1 MLFETYSQSNW
12 TGRYHGRR
20 AAEQAM
26 IDQTEVFQ
34 PIATGPPPRSIP
46 SRDDHPAPR
55 LNIVSQNGPLST
67 NKFYANFFLGSQT
80 QGVWTHPYSLT
91 WCKGTQN
98 ARSWGMAVSHIDANQ
113 RVFGPSNDAVPGSPI
128 RYYINPI
135 AIQSIIVSA
144 VELGDSTILTTDS
157 LKAFSA
163 NANLLP
169 EAGSSSKITFPLVQ
183 GMGFVTGIYTNLQP
197 AIQSSVFFRSV
208 STGVR
213 SSSGI
218 FKYQITLED
227 NKSWLLYATPLNGQD
242 PQLSLLSNTELRGV
256 PNWSG
261 SIQVAKNPA
270 GSSGEYTYDNAA
282 GSYPT
287 ALDVS
292 ASTFSR
298 TGTYQFKWTKGG
310 LTGLKAPKLLMFA
323 LPHHIESFAGPT
335 PFAAT
340 PLRLQTTT
348 KGIATAVIADFW
360 TLVEANLPVDMGF
373 APWNGSLPQGSR
385 STTVLSPAA
394 VNLINT
400 VAATEIRQEM
410 GNQTDLDSMY
420 YSGKA
425 LSKFAALV
433 YAVHDMCGEP
443 DLARLGLSQLKVA
456 FAKFSTNRQRFPLVY
471 DTAWKGL
478 VSSGSYV
485 TGDAGQDF
493 GNTYYNDHHFHY
505 AYFIHAAA
513 IIAYLDPP
521 WLQLNKEWVNLLVR
535 DAANPSPSDQYFPF
549 SRAFDWYHGHSW
561 AKGLFDSAD
570 AKDEESS
577 SEDAF
582 FAYAMK
588 MWGRV
593 TGDRSM
599 EARGNLMLSVLARTL
614 RNYFLLEDGNHN
626 QPAEFIGNKVTGIL
640 FENKVD
646 ATTYFGN
653 NLEYVHGIHMLPL
666 LPYSAL
672 TRSAAFVSQE
682 WSLLFDP
689 SNHAAPD
696 PATSVQG
703 GWKGILYAN
712 LALIDPRKSW
722 EFFAQD
728 DFHMS
733 WIDGG
738 ASRTWYLAWAAGMGG
753 AP

>member
-1 MLFETYSQSNW
+1 
-12 TGRYHGRR
+12 
-20 AAEQAM
+20 
-26 IDQTEVFQ
+26 
-34 PIATGPPPRSIP
+34 
-46 SRDDHPAPR
+46 
-55 LNIVSQNGPLST
+55 
-67 NKFYANFFLGSQT
+67 
-80 QGVWTHPYSLT
+80 
-91 WCKGTQN
+91 
-98 ARSWGMAVSHIDANQ
+98 MAVSHIDANQ

-443 DLARLGLSQLKVA
+443 DLGKLLSLNFVTLKCSEPGCV
-456 FAKFSTNRQRFPLVY
+456 RR
-471 DTAWKGL
+471 
-478 VSSGSYV
+478 
-485 TGDAGQDF
+485 
-493 GNTYYNDHHFHY
+493 
-505 AYFIHAAA
+505 HAMF
-513 IIAYLDPP
+513 
-521 WLQLNKEWVNLLVR
+521 KR
-535 DAANPSPSDQYFPF
+535 
-549 SRAFDWYHGHSW
+549 
-561 AKGLFDSAD
+561 
-570 AKDEESS
+570 
-577 SEDAF
+577 
-582 FAYAMK
+582 
-588 MWGRV
+588 
-593 TGDRSM
+593 
-599 EARGNLMLSVLARTL
+599 
-614 RNYFLLEDGNHN
+614 
-626 QPAEFIGNKVTGIL
+626 
-640 FENKVD
+640 
-646 ATTYFGN
+646 
-653 NLEYVHGIHMLPL
+653 
-666 LPYSAL
+666 
-672 TRSAAFVSQE
+672 
-682 WSLLFDP
+682 
-689 SNHAAPD
+689 
-696 PATSVQG
+696 
-703 GWKGILYAN
+703 
-712 LALIDPRKSW
+712 
-722 EFFAQD
+722 
-728 DFHMS
+728 
-733 WIDGG
+733 
-738 ASRTWYLAWAAGMGG
+738 
-753 AP
+753 